1 MNRWFKIEEEIKSCR
16 DVDEALDLF
25 RTNYGGVISPNSID
39 EAFYPK
45 SLRKSAEW
53 LVSKNPSKTI
63 SVLCDI
69 FDSVLERNY
78 KRTFP
83 EDDSLNWL
91 WDWIPDRIPDPQ
103 IIQQPQQTNLPIPQK
118 LALVQALYLVSR
130 KAVLEEN
137 LLSLS
142 EVLSILQPREWRVY
156 RRLECKLCL
165 ELGNAELK
173 RKMILDKEKFCYCF
187 QELSCPLPEYRELF
201 QENFKKLEKGDKE
214 QIQAWMEELLPCIE
228 QKIKNFLDINQSI
241 HYTESD
247 KKLIIKVNK
256 LRLLE
261 LVGQKDAHLYK
272 EEKKIVEISLV
283 KRLLYALRIQT
294 DRELLESE
302 KPDVKFE
309 INGRRI
315 GIEVTELYP
324 DEGDRGSRARSKEK
338 REVRT
343 ACARNNFFWIP
354 QDGNLLGEALR
365 KRVKDKIDKINKSY
379 QTEDISELWLLV
391 PAFIPLFGAIRSTAV
406 GYLSLDQLKQSIGD
420 LLEASNNPLN
430 RFYFYSIFNK
440 QLYSWDRDEEWKE
453 LQV

>member
-78 KRTFP
+78 KRTSP

-130 KAVLEEN
+130 KAVLEN

-142 EVLSILQPREWRVY
+142 EVLSILQPRKWRVY

-165 ELGNAELK
+165 ELGDAELK

-187 QELSCPLPEYRELF
+187 LELSYPLLEYFELF
-201 QENFKKLEKGDKE
+201 KANFKKLEEGDKE
-214 QIQAWMEELLPCIE
+214 QIRAWMEELLPCIE
-228 QKIKNFLDINQSI
+228 QKIKNFLDIDQSI

-247 KKLIIKVNK
+247 KKLIIEVNK
-256 LRLLE
+256 RRLRE
-261 LVGQKDAHLYK
+261 LVEQKDANLNK

-294 DRELLESE
+294 DGELLANE

-315 GIEVTELYP
+315 GVEVTVLHP
-324 DEGDRGSRARSKEK
+324 DEGDRGSRARIEEE

-343 ACARNNFFWIP
+343 ACARNYFYWII
-354 QDGNLLGEALR
+354 QDEKLLGEALR
-365 KRVKDKIDKINKSY
+365 KRVKDKIKKDKSY
-379 QTEDISELWLLV
+379 QTEDVSELWLLV
-391 PAFIPLFGAIRSTAV
+391 AASIPLFGAIRATAV

-420 LLEASNNPLN
+420 LLEASNNPFFN

-440 QLYSWDRDEEWKE
+440 QLYSWDRDEGWKE
-453 LQV
+453 LRV